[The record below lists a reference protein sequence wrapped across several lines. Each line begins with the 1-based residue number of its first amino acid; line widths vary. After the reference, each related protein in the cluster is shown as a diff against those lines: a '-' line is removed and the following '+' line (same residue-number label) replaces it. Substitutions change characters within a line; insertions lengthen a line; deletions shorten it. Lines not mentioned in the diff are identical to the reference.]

1 MTAPST
7 PSGVRGD
14 QNRAVEDEDSAR
26 LRGQIEVVNDANSD
40 QPVGPRRE
48 PLLIQGGM
56 GVAVSDWRLAR
67 AVAETG
73 QMGVVSGTALDT
85 VLVRRLQLGDPGGNV
100 RRALERLPLPG
111 VAERILDRYFV
122 AGGKGPDERFAKVSM
137 KRDQPS
143 HRVAELVVAANYA
156 EVFLA
161 KDGHD
166 GLVGINY
173 LEKVQAP
180 TLASLYGAM
189 LAGVDY
195 VLMGA
200 GIPKSIPNVLDRLSV
215 GRHVDLKL
223 DVRGATAD
231 DDFRAFLDPAE
242 FFGSDPPIL
251 RRPKFLA
258 IVSSHTLAVMLARK
272 VEVPVDGFIVEASTA
287 GGHNAPPRGKLQLDQ
302 QGQPVYGDRDVPDL
316 EVIRGLGLPFW
327 LAGGFTTAQQVADAL
342 AVGATGVQVGTP
354 FAFCAESGFD
364 SGIRSDVIRQALDRR
379 ARVFTDPLA
388 SPSGFPFKVLELEG
402 TLSDPDVFADRH
414 RAPCE
419 LGYLRTAYRDDDG
432 RVAWRCPAEPVEV
445 YLRKGGAESDT
456 VGRKCLCNALTAN
469 VGLAQTTLDGGI
481 EPMLITSGNDVN
493 DIAQFLADGA
503 DDFTARDVV
512 EHLTALTGMVGSS

>member
-1 MTAPST
+1 MTA
-7 PSGVRGD
+7 SGVEPLAT
-14 QNRAVEDEDSAR
+14 QP
-26 LRGQIEVVNDANSD
+26 LTT
-40 QPVGPRRE
+40 QPVGHRRE
-48 PLLIQGGM
+48 PMLIQGGM

-85 VLVRRLQLGDPGGNV
+85 VMVRRLQLGDPDGAT
-100 RRALERLPLPG
+100 RRALAALPLAG
-111 VAERILDRYFV
+111 AADRILERYFI
-122 AGGKGPDERFAKVSM
+122 AGGKAADASFAKTSM

-143 HRVAELVVAANYA
+143 KRMAEVLVAANFV

-161 KDGHD
+161 KEGHD
-166 GLVGINY
+166 GPVGINF

-200 GIPKSIPNVLDRLSV
+200 GIPKSIPTVLDRLAV

-223 DVRGATAD
+223 DVKGATAD
-231 DDFRAFLDPAE
+231 DDFRAYLDPAT
-242 FFGSDPPIL
+242 FFRSDPPIL
-251 RRPKFLA
+251 RRPRFLA
-258 IVSSHTLAVMLARK
+258 IVSSHTLATMLARK
-272 VEVPVDGFIVEASTA
+272 IEVPVDGFIVEAPSA
-287 GGHNAPPRGKLQLDQ
+287 GGHNAPPRGKMQLDDE
-302 QGQPVYGDRDVPDL
+302 GQPVYGDRDVPDL

-327 LAGGFTTAQQVADAL
+327 LAGGFTTAEQVAGAL
-342 AVGATGVQVGTP
+342 AEGATGVQVGTP

-364 SGIRSDVIRQALDRR
+364 PAVRREVIRQSVEHR

-402 TLSDPDVFADRH
+402 TLSDPEVFADRY

-419 LGYLRTAYRDDDG
+419 LGYLRTAYKDDAG
-432 RVAWRCPAEPVEV
+432 RLAWRCPAEPVEI
-445 YLRKGGAESDT
+445 YLRKGGAVEDT

-469 VGLAQTTLDGGI
+469 VGLAQTTPDGGV
-481 EPMLITSGNDVN
+481 EPMLITSGSDVN
-493 DIAQFLADGA
+493 DIAPFLTDGA

-512 EHLTALTGMVGSS
+512 QLLLPPEIGDDERR